1 MYFLLSKLLP
11 LFLLPLG
18 LSFICLLAGLFS
30 RRRFPLFFAA
40 SILWFFSL
48 GVVSQRLWSL
58 LEYPYTRVQAS
69 EAPQADAIV
78 VLSTGRH
85 PAPGYS
91 RITEWHDPDR
101 FLAGIDLF
109 RAGKAPRLF
118 FTGGFSPLYSAQL
131 PDGDHH
137 LQEAISL
144 GIPASSVATTPPV
157 FNTAQEAIAIRKLL
171 PSNRFRI
178 LLVTSAFHMRRSK
191 RLFERQGLDVV
202 SFPVDFQARGPWAGA
217 VWRDP
222 IQWLPS
228 TWALDNSTRALR
240 ELMGRA
246 FYRSF

>member
-1 MYFLLSKLLP
+1 M
-11 LFLLPLG
+11 
-18 LSFICLLAGLFS
+18 
-30 RRRFPLFFAA
+30 
-40 SILWFFSL
+40 
-48 GVVSQRLWSL
+48 
-58 LEYPYTRVQAS
+58 
-69 EAPQADAIV
+69 
-78 VLSTGRH
+78 
-85 PAPGYS
+85 
-91 RITEWHDPDR
+91 
-101 FLAGIDLF
+101 F

-131 PDGDHH
+131 PDGDLH

-144 GIPASSVATTPPV
+144 GIPPPLLPLLLL
-157 FNTAQEAIAIRKLL
+157 FLILLRKLL
-171 PSNRFRI
+171 LSANCFPSNRSRI